1 MIEVPIV
8 DRAFPNGIS
17 MQGIMPT
24 RMKWLWNWQPPQ
36 QWVVFTDRATDAADS
51 ALFPKA
57 NGAKKVALLLE
68 AQHFDWVGLLTTR
81 RLAHEFTY
89 ILTHERSIMAE
100 FDEKA
105 LWYPHGGC
113 WIPSHNI
120 HLNHPKTSNLS
131 IIASAKANC
140 NGHKLRHTIVDKF
153 REYMSVYGRTY
164 NPIQCKTEGTAPFR
178 FSFAIENGWSDDYF
192 TEKLLDCF
200 AVGTVPIYW
209 GAGGISKF
217 FNMDGV
223 LMLPQDVSAVPDF
236 IAELMPTLTTERYES
251 MRHAIEDNFNRCKDY
266 FVSEDWICEHYPFL
280 FV

>member
-8 DRAFPNGIS
+8 DRAFTNGIS
-17 MQGIMPT
+17 MQGILPT

-36 QWVVFTDRATDAADS
+36 KWVVFTDRATDAADS
-51 ALFPKA
+51 AIFPKA

-81 RLAHEFTY
+81 RLAHEFTH

-100 FDEKA
+100 FGEKA

-113 WIPSHNI
+113 WIPSNDR
-120 HLNHPKTSNLS
+120 HLGHQKPNNLS
-131 IIASAKANC
+131 IIASIKANC
-140 NGHKLRHTIVDKF
+140 DGHKLRHTIVEKF
-153 REYMSVYGRTY
+153 RAHTSVYGWNY
-164 NPIQCKTEGTAPFR
+164 NPIQFKTEGTAPFR

-200 AVGTVPIYW
+200 AVGTVPLYW

-217 FNMDGV
+217 FNMEGV
-223 LMLPQDVSAVPDF
+223 IMLPKDVNAVPDF
-236 IAELMPTLTTERYES
+236 LTELIPTLTVDR
-251 MRHAIEDNFNRCKDY
+251 
-266 FVSEDWICEHYPFL
+266 
-280 FV
+280 